1 MTAVVDILKIRLL
14 KIKNPKNSYNSG
26 GEKKKEMKKNQG
38 SLCFMIAR
46 NVITMD
52 RKHEMINSFS

>member
-14 KIKNPKNSYNSG
+14 KMKNPKNSYNSG
-26 GEKKKEMKKNQG
+26 GEKKEMKKNQG

-46 NVITMD
+46 NVTTMD

>member
-26 GEKKKEMKKNQG
+26 GEKKK
-38 SLCFMIAR
+38 R
-46 NVITMD
+46 NEEKSRITLLHD
-52 RKHEMINSFS
+52 SAQFNNHGQET

>member
-14 KIKNPKNSYNSG
+14 KMKNPKNSYNSG
-26 GEKKKEMKKNQG
+26 GEKKEMKKNQV